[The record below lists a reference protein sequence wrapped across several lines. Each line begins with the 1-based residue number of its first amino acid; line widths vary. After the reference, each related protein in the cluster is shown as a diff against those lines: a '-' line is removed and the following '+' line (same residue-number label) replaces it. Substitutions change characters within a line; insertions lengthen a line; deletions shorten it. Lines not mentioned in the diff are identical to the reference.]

1 MDLIK
6 HIVDAVQNL
15 LKNFDGVNINFNFGS
30 GAIGVAAYL
39 FMALG
44 LYTIAR
50 NRGLRNPWLAWIPV
64 ANLWLLGCISDQYRY
79 VTLGEYRN
87 RRKKLL
93 TLSIVEVALIPVAVV
108 LILVWVFGLA
118 ALGITGG
125 NLSEEARGVSVI
137 VLILLF
143 MVMLL
148 PFIALAV
155 IAVILQIQKCC
166 AYWDLF
172 GSCVPQKRKLFSAL
186 SIVASCIGIDLVA
199 AILIFACRNKEE
211 GMPPRMEV

>member
-1 MDLIK
+1 MNKKLGRLLRPNMGWYIT
-6 HIVDAVQNL
+6 VMLLFALAAAVFGDYL
-15 LKNFDGVNINFNFGS
+15 LAGLELLVTAGVF
-30 GAIGVAAYL
+30 V
-39 FMALG
+39 
-44 LYTIAR
+44 LYMT
-50 NRGLRNPWLAWIPV
+50 N
-64 ANLWLLGCISDQYRY
+64 
-79 VTLGEYRN
+79 RN

-125 NLSEEARGVSVI
+125 NLSEEAMGVSVI